1 MVFFGVY
8 LVFLLHIYSNLV
20 TIPHKN
26 PEISMGIP
34 MEIPME
40 IRQDPGSGITFRA
53 ETDASPVQRVTGVS
67 TVSFR
72 GVSQKW
78 GATL

>member
-1 MVFFGVY
+1 M
-8 LVFLLHIYSNLV
+8 HIFSNLF

-26 PEISMGIP
+26 PEISIGIP

-53 ETDASPVQRVTGVS
+53 ETDASPVQRVQRVHRVVS
-67 TVSFR
+67 GGFPKNGR
-72 GVSQKW
+72 LPYRMLGFY
-78 GATL
+78 